1 MLLSRDHV
9 NWRIDEVF
17 YENDSV
23 LAYARG
29 GTGLYG
35 IIRSDREF
43 EFRIGRTRVL
53 DHRTGACLEKGPVRT
68 GISRTDQRG
77 PLCGRVYY
85 WEPDVM
91 CECGQAET
99 LVFA

>member
-35 IIRSDREF
+35 IIRSDRDF

-53 DHRTGACLEKGPVRT
+53 DHRTGPCLGKGPVRT
-68 GISRTDQRG
+68 VISRTDQSG
-77 PLCGRVYY
+77 PLLVRVHSL
-85 WEPDVM
+85 EPELRWQV
-91 CECGQAET
+91 GHGGT
-99 LVFA
+99 LG